1 MKPKKRIAQNQE
13 ELFKTRLDML
23 CDPKHELILLSSKIN
38 WESFEQEFS
47 QLSLSDTGRPFLYVR
62 LLVGLIYLK
71 HIFALSDEEVCL
83 RWRENPYWQYFCGE
97 EFFTH
102 KLPCNPSS
110 LCRWRKY
117 ISEAGAEKLLMESLE
132 SAQKF
137 GIIEADDFKT
147 LTVDTTVMEKAIA
160 HPTDS
165 KLICNMITKLSKQ
178 ARLDNIELRQSYTRV
193 APRLAM
199 KIGRFAHA
207 KQFKRMKKHLRTLRG
222 FLGRIIRDVSR
233 KVSAS
238 SPKMEQLLALATRLF
253 EQKRQSKN
261 KVYSIHAP
269 EVECI
274 SKGKS
279 RNPYE
284 FGVKVSLAVTHQHGF
299 VTACRSMPG
308 NPYDGHTLYET
319 LQVSETLTGVTCSE
333 VHVDRGYRG
342 AETYRDA
349 KILVSGA
356 KRMTEPERKR
366 NRRRSAIEPEIG
378 HLKNDG
384 LMRRNWLKGAMGDAI
399 HAVLCASG
407 HNFRKILRRIR
418 GIFLIHMML
427 RYFANQQM
435 LKMAF

>member
-1 MKPKKRIAQNQE
+1 MKPKKRTEQKQE

-23 CDPKHELILLSSKIN
+23 CDPKHELILLSAKIN
-38 WESFEQEFS
+38 WDSFESEFS
-47 QLSLSDTGRPFLYVR
+47 QLSLSETGRPFLYVR

-83 RWRENPYWQYFCGE
+83 RWRENPYWQSFCGE

-110 LCRWRKY
+110 LSRWRKY
-117 ISEAGAEKLLMESLE
+117 ISEAGAEKLLMETLE

-137 GIIEADDFKT
+137 EILDKEDFKV

-165 KLICNMITKLSKQ
+165 KLLCNMIAKLSNQ
-178 ARLDNIELRQSYTRV
+178 ARLESIDLRQSYTRL
-193 APRLAM
+193 APKLSMR
-199 KIGRFAHA
+199 IGRLAHA
-207 KQFKRMKKHLRTLRG
+207 KQFKRMKKSLRTLRAY
-222 FLGRIIRDVSR
+222 LGRIIRDIHR
-233 KVSAS
+233 KSPTLS
-238 SPKMEQLLALATRLF
+238 SKMSSYLALAQRLF
-253 EQKRQSKN
+253 EQKRQGKN

-279 RNPYE
+279 RCPYE
-284 FGVKVSLAVTHQHGF
+284 FGVKVSIAVTHRHGF
-299 VTACRSMPG
+299 VTACRTMPG
-308 NPYDGHTLYET
+308 NPYDGHTLWET
-319 LQVSETLTGVTCSE
+319 LQVSETLTDVRCEE

-342 AETYRDA
+342 SETYKGA
-349 KILVSGA
+349 KVLVSGA
-356 KRMTEPERKR
+356 KRMTESERKR

-384 LMRRNWLKGAMGDAI
+384 LMRKNWLKGAEGDAL
-399 HAVLCASG
+399 HAVLCACG
-407 HNFRKILRRIR
+407 HNIRKILRRLR
-418 GIFLIHMML
+418 DFLFLHIL
-427 RYFANQQM
+427 LQYFRADFELLM
-435 LKMAF
+435 E